1 MHLTQDISRPH
12 PEKPLVPVSLLTR
25 GDAAGQT
32 EAEVKPGPTPVLFTT
47 FPPHAPHKAVLL
59 LKSTTMGGARGVSQA
74 PCSVL
79 GTRWCVKYR
88 AGTGLGKQSPKE
100 AEFKAA
106 LALGGRHDAKREAL
120 CCFCFCALGTWFALP
135 GKTDPVPV
143 SGEHTASAGGVAL
156 EEGA

>member
-59 LKSTTMGGARGVSQA
+59 LKSTTMGEHVVFPRHCAQSWEHGGA
-74 PCSVL
+74 
-79 GTRWCVKYR
+79 
-88 AGTGLGKQSPKE
+88 
-100 AEFKAA
+100 
-106 LALGGRHDAKREAL
+106 
-120 CCFCFCALGTWFALP
+120 
-135 GKTDPVPV
+135 
-143 SGEHTASAGGVAL
+143 
-156 EEGA
+156 